1 LPGEKNGGAAGTRLN
16 IAANVVSAMADQ
28 QFPKTSAQLRLWK
41 MSFDLAAVVINLK
54 PQLLNS
60 QAQS

>member
-1 LPGEKNGGAAGTRLN
+1 
-16 IAANVVSAMADQ
+16 MADQ

-41 MSFDLAAVVINLK
+41 MSFDLAAVVVNLK

-60 QAQS
+60 QAQSLKVILLYVPVMP